1 MLPVSLEKPL
11 PPSGFFCG
19 KTTIFFRFAN
29 KISPNN
35 VGKSNGI
42 SNLRPVLPDCKRRQP
57 FASGLTSLLSPF
69 VMINTNLKFW
79 RRELGLTQAQLADK
93 LSIKRSL
100 VGAYEEGRA
109 EPRLATLVNMAR
121 LFNIPL
127 DSLATTDFTKRKHA
141 KTAAALREAG
151 PLVEPEEKPLRV
163 LAFTVGQDQKENIEL
178 VPLKAAAGYLNGYAD
193 REFIEELPRFRLPM
207 LPGNGTYRAFEIAGD
222 SMLPLAS
229 GTTIVG
235 RYVDDWATMKDGT
248 PCIVVSQKEGI
259 VFKRLFNKLKQNH
272 LFALHSDNPTYSP
285 YDIKAEDVLE
295 IWEAK
300 SYISNTFPIGGVSL
314 EQLASMVLDLT
325 QQVKKMQLVRA

>member
-1 MLPVSLEKPL
+1 
-11 PPSGFFCG
+11 
-19 KTTIFFRFAN
+19 
-29 KISPNN
+29 
-35 VGKSNGI
+35 
-42 SNLRPVLPDCKRRQP
+42 
-57 FASGLTSLLSPF
+57 
-69 VMINTNLKFW
+69 MINTNLKFW

-93 LSIKRSL
+93 LNIKRSL

-127 DSLATTDFTKRKHA
+127 DSLATTDFTKRKNA

-151 PLVEPEEKPLRV
+151 PLVEAEEKPLRV

-222 SMLPLAS
+222 SMLPLVS

-235 RYVDDWATMKDGT
+235 RYVDDWSTLKDGT

-259 VFKRLFNKLKQNH
+259 VFKRIFNKLKQNH
-272 LFALHSDNPTYSP
+272 LFALHSDNPSYSP
-285 YDIKAEDVLE
+285 YDIKAEEVLE

-300 SYISNTFPIGGVSL
+300 SYISSTFPIGGVSL

-325 QQVKKMQLVRA
+325 QQVKKMQLSRV

>member
-1 MLPVSLEKPL
+1 MAQQ
-11 PPSGFFCG
+11 FCP
-19 KTTIFFRFAN
+19 KF
-29 KISPNN
+29 

-42 SNLRPVLPDCKRRQP
+42 SNLRLVLLKSVRRQP
-57 FASGLTSLLSPF
+57 VALGISLLCLPF
-69 VMINTNLKFW
+69 TMINTNLKFW

-93 LSIKRSL
+93 LNIKRSL

-127 DSLATTDFTKRKHA
+127 DSLATTDFTKKKNA

-151 PLVEPEEKPLRV
+151 PLTEALPEEKPLRV
-163 LAFTVGQDQKENIEL
+163 LAFTVGADEKENIEL

-207 LPGNGTYRAFEIAGD
+207 LPSTGTYRAFEIAGD
-222 SMLPLAS
+222 SMLPLTS

-235 RYVDDWATMKDGT
+235 RYVDDWATIKDGT
-248 PCIVVSQKEGI
+248 PCIVVSQKDGI
-259 VFKRLFNKLKQNH
+259 VFKRIYNKLKQNA
-272 LFALHSDNPTYSP
+272 LFGLHSDNPSYTP
-285 YDIKAEDVLE
+285 YDLKAEDVLE

-300 SYISNTFPIGGVSL
+300 SYISSTFPIGGVSL
-314 EQLASMVLDLT
+314 EHLAGLVMDLT
-325 QQVKKMQLVRA
+325 QQVKTMQLQRA